1 MLTPTHTH
9 THTHTTVL
17 LFLFPLVLLHNY
29 LQVSLML
36 HTLLLQVIPVL
47 TPTLTLPVVVSLTM
61 ILLVKSAL
69 AGAISCAIP

>member
-1 MLTPTHTH
+1 MMLTPTHTQQCCYFYFYF
-9 THTHTTVL
+9 L
-17 LFLFPLVLLHNY
+17 LFYYICSY

-47 TPTLTLPVVVSLTM
+47 TPTLAVVVSLTM
-61 ILLVKSAL
+61 ILLVTSAL